1 MNGAG
6 RGQGGGGRGRIVPP
20 YLSVKNIQAMV
31 MKLRFYIAY

>member
-6 RGQGGGGRGRIVPP
+6 RGQGRRIVPP